1 VRLSDMNR
9 SESLFDSIGDIDDR
23 FVSEAESFVKARQI
37 AVRTKRIRIASF
49 VAAAAVIVI
58 AIIPLLSKNLFSPPN
73 SGAPGLNNNAVNV
86 ETVLSQVRDKESLKL
101 VSGDEIDYLD
111 NTAKLIWQYEGDES
125 YVVLELSESDK
136 KGLTE
141 AMKTHGSTYGVD
153 EAAECYVWI
162 SLGNG
167 TVVSPYLLDSPGNVG
182 LSAFEYMPEVEP
194 SDSFVTLLSSIIS
207 RAY

>member
-1 VRLSDMNR
+1 MRLSDMNR

-23 FVSEAESFVKARQI
+23 FVSEAESFVKARQAI
-37 AVRTKRIRIASF
+37 IRTRRVKFASL
-49 VAAAAVIVI
+49 VAAAAAIAI
-58 AIIPLLSKNLFSPPN
+58 AIIPLFSKNLFSPPN
-73 SGAPGLNNNAVNV
+73 SGEPGLNNNAVNV
-86 ETVLSQVRDKESLKL
+86 ETVLSQVREEEFLQL

-111 NTAKLIWQYEGDES
+111 NTAKLIWQYEGDED
-125 YVVLELSESDK
+125 YVVLELSEPDK

-153 EAAECYVWI
+153 ETAGCYVWI

-182 LSAFEYMPEVEP
+182 ISAFEYMPEVEP